1 MKIQIAKIRSN
12 NVVNIEEQINIKDL
26 GPNTKLIKP
35 ATLKASLRYAGREE
49 IYFEGTLYAEVE
61 LLCVKCLNPFKQKF
75 EINFSETYIPK
86 SFVTNQPRE
95 KDMEL
100 EELDVYTYS
109 GNTLDTSNIAREILI
124 QHIPPYPI
132 CPICRAREN
141 NA

>member
-1 MKIQIAKIRSN
+1 MKIPITKIRSN
-12 NVVNIEEQINIKDL
+12 NVLTIEEQINIKNL
-26 GPNTKLIKP
+26 GPNAKLTKP
-35 ATLKASLRYAGREE
+35 ATLKASLRYAGSEE

-61 LLCVKCLNPFKQKF
+61 LICVKCLSPFTQKF

-124 QHIPPYPI
+124 QHMPPYPI
-132 CPICRAREN
+132 CPTCRAREN
-141 NA
+141 DT